1 MTEDTKALSAS
12 SIYSLFR
19 PSKCDRRVY
28 LNAHGVAGRDK
39 SEFEKLI
46 EELGQKHERNHLDA
60 FPDYLDLSEGSL
72 EERIAA
78 TIDAVSAGVA
88 VIYQGVLR
96 SHLPV
101 EGTEVIG
108 IPDFLIADE
117 RTYRI
122 RDCKLSR
129 HADEENHPEILRQV
143 ELYGWLFEQTFPKK
157 PSLLEV
163 YLGDETLKPLE
174 YRGGGSA
181 IETLSHIQR
190 LSAQSEEPYSPVGW
204 SKCEQCQFRDRCWDM
219 AKAARDVATVYEL
232 DQCTALALRE
242 AGVFSIGDLLSRF
255 DEHSLSELKKP
266 RGDKMVRVGAAAA
279 RILLQADALMQNKEK
294 LIAPLRLPGAGN
306 MVMFDLEGLPP
317 QFSELDKVYLW
328 GTQVFGEK
336 PGEFKPALATFGLDG
351 DKEGWNG
358 FLENSASIFKEYGDI
373 PFIHYTHY
381 ETTKLHSYIKRYG
394 DPNGV
399 AARVLANCVDLYKII
414 KESLVLPEHSY
425 GLKVLEKRAGFE
437 RTMDEFGGNWSIVQ
451 YVRAVETQDESQRQ
465 QIMNDILK
473 YNREDLQA
481 TWAVVE
487 WLSKTYLYGKSALA

>member
-28 LNAHGVAGRDK
+28 LNAHGVAGLDK

-190 LSAQSEEPYSPVGW
+190 LSAQSV
-204 SKCEQCQFRDRCWDM
+204 R
-219 AKAARDVATVYEL
+219 
-232 DQCTALALRE
+232 
-242 AGVFSIGDLLSRF
+242 
-255 DEHSLSELKKP
+255 KP
-266 RGDKMVRVGAAAA
+266 
-279 RILLQADALMQNKEK
+279 L
-294 LIAPLRLPGAGN
+294 
-306 MVMFDLEGLPP
+306 F
-317 QFSELDKVYLW
+317 
-328 GTQVFGEK
+328 QVVH
-336 PGEFKPALATFGLDG
+336 A
-351 DKEGWNG
+351 
-358 FLENSASIFKEYGDI
+358 
-373 PFIHYTHY
+373 
-381 ETTKLHSYIKRYG
+381 
-394 DPNGV
+394 
-399 AARVLANCVDLYKII
+399 
-414 KESLVLPEHSY
+414 
-425 GLKVLEKRAGFE
+425 
-437 RTMDEFGGNWSIVQ
+437 
-451 YVRAVETQDESQRQ
+451 
-465 QIMNDILK
+465 
-473 YNREDLQA
+473 
-481 TWAVVE
+481 
-487 WLSKTYLYGKSALA
+487 